1 MKKKIY
7 LYEAFSGIGSQFYA
21 LKNIAKNLNLEIISL
36 GTIEWYL
43 DAIISYQILHH
54 ENEINKNINLSKDE
68 MINQLKGFT
77 FSADAK
83 LPVKENYF
91 SKMKEER
98 LKTIFPYL
106 IHFINNNSNSKDK
119 EPLIRERERER
130 EAKFFRHY
138 KSRINT

>member
-68 MINQLKGFT
+68 MVNQLKGFT

-83 LPVKENYF
+83 SPVKENYF

-106 IHFINNNSNSKDK
+106 IHFINNSKDK
-119 EPLIRERERER
+119 YLVGERERER
-130 EAKFFRHY
+130 EPIFQILQK
-138 KSRINT
+138 